1 MEGPYVQLAIPPQ
14 AGKGS
19 RSPIAFLDR
28 DGVINKG
35 KPGYVNGPD
44 EVVLLEGAAK
54 VIGELNRA
62 GYLVCVVTNQSPLAR
77 GLWKSDTLQAIHEE
91 LQRQLHELDSMAD
104 INVFLTCPHRFE
116 DHCSCRKPS
125 PGMLFLVDKILR
137 QTEVFEVH
145 FQPEIHPIP
154 RPEVD
159 WWGEAP
165 VGHHPLDIMVGDRR
179 SDMGAGWAFGAR
191 LYRVHA
197 AVGLQAIGTRWMDE
211 QDRGDA
217 FRP

>member
-1 MEGPYVQLAIPPQ
+1 
-14 AGKGS
+14 
-19 RSPIAFLDR
+19 
-28 DGVINKG
+28 
-35 KPGYVNGPD
+35 
-44 EVVLLEGAAK
+44 
-54 VIGELNRA
+54 
-62 GYLVCVVTNQSPLAR
+62 
-77 GLWKSDTLQAIHEE
+77 
-91 LQRQLHELDSMAD
+91 
-104 INVFLTCPHRFE
+104 
-116 DHCSCRKPS
+116 
-125 PGMLFLVDKILR
+125 MLFLGDKILR